1 MVYFLSKEQNDDI
14 ANSFRQ
20 YQEYLRERKH
30 AFPPNASALGTAESP
45 SEFIK

>member
-1 MVYFLSKEQNDDI
+1 MMI

-30 AFPPNASALGTAESP
+30 AFPPNAFALGTAESP
-45 SEFIK
+45 SELLSERLPARSY